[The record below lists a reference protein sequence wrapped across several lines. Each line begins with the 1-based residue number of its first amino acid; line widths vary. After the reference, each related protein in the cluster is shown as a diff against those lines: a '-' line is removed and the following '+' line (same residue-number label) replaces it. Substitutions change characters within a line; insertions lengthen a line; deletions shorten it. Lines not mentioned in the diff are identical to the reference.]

1 MPYLKNATCVTE
13 RGAAE
18 DMFTSV
24 VSSANSSVDSGSRW
38 ICLLTWLSLFS
49 SCFLF
54 PPAAKY
60 PQKTKEELMLWLSP
74 YLSWRVWWTSG
85 KVDWLQISRLKFKN
99 CSTREVFWVSGEN
112 PKARSPP
119 FSSSVL
125 VSTVHAVSDCR
136 ETSFNPSWL
145 IVVLS
150 SICFIFYFRLTRQ
163 CLQIFEFRASVKST
177 SGNLALVENE
187 NPECSKP
194 RTFDR
199 SAPNLKDDTSRWQFC
214 SFPITNKLDK
224 LDKQN
229 IKPP

>member
-1 MPYLKNATCVTE
+1 MSSRGSKYTQHYWQNWTPNIFSFKMGNLETCIEWNSKGDDRKVINLPVKKGSNYSRHKDDKGKYVTL
-13 RGAAE
+13 A
-18 DMFTSV
+18 SP
-24 VSSANSSVDSGSRW
+24 VDKS
-38 ICLLTWLSLFS
+38 IFY
-49 SCFLF
+49 FL
-54 PPAAKY
+54 P
-60 PQKTKEELMLWLSP
+60 S
-74 YLSWRVWWTSG
+74 
-85 KVDWLQISRLKFKN
+85 
-99 CSTREVFWVSGEN
+99 STREVFWVSGEN

-150 SICFIFYFRLTRQ
+150 SISFIFYFRLTRQ

-199 SAPNLKDDTSRWQFC
+199 SAPNLKDDTSCCQWC
-214 SFPITNKLDK
+214 SFPITNKLGK